1 MPGTMTEPSWWRGRR
16 FGLMIE
22 ANLATV
28 PAWAPVGE
36 YAEWYWAHSEEGLPD
51 VLLHPSPMIETLDHH
66 RRNWP
71 HVERHDDFLPYLTFD
86 EFDADEWAELAVAAG
101 AGYVVQVAKHHD
113 GLCWWDAPNTERT
126 VLNDGPRR
134 NVLGELAAACE
145 RADLVFGTYYSL
157 LDWSDARY
165 PSSQYVDT
173 IAHPHMLDLVERY
186 GSRMLWGGG
195 HWGAGGAHWRSD
207 ELIAA
212 ARRIRPDLLVND
224 RWWSDGPGVREYEFQ
239 VPDRILAEPWEMR
252 RGLGRSFG
260 YNRAERPESLLNG
273 AGVVA
278 LLTEVVAKGGHLSLS
293 VGPDASGRI
302 PDALTGPLREAG
314 IWVAEHA
321 DLIGRGQPWSSWG
334 DEACRYLVLEGTLH
348 AIDTGGAGRFAAL
361 GREAGPVTEVVDES
375 GVPVDFEQHDGALQ
389 LARRH
394 RSAGRLP
401 PVYRVTVAAPPEAPI
416 ELFSPSEPEA
426 VELAPLLAG
435 TAPGEVV
442 QLAAGRYVG
451 PVTVPA
457 GVTLR
462 GIGPDRSIIAADG
475 PIVVGAGARLEHCAV
490 DGDVDR
496 IAWLPL
502 VRVQLAG
509 DRAAIL
515 GCRVSGHVEVLASE
529 ARITSS
535 TATGVV
541 VGAGDRVQLTRS
553 TFRGMQWDCAIDI
566 SGGYGHLIDSCDV
579 ADVLVAV
586 RLRSTVDTVVRGNR
600 VVARWW
606 GVQLLDTEAS
616 HVTGNAI
623 EHTMRAVDV
632 DGGTQ
637 AEVVGNAVS
646 DGDSGCVVQ
655 RGASDCSVAGNRW
668 EGCRTG
674 LVVQDAVGLRH
685 HDNDCVDLTEA
696 DCYIT

>member
-1 MPGTMTEPSWWRGRR
+1 
-16 FGLMIE
+16 MIE

-66 RRNWP
+66 RRHWP

-86 EFDADEWAELAVAAG
+86 AFDADEWAELATAAG
-101 AGYVVQVAKHHD
+101 AGYVVYVAKHHD

-126 VLNDGPRR
+126 VLTDGPRR
-134 NVLGELAAACE
+134 NVLAEVAGACE

-157 LDWSDARY
+157 LDWGDPRY
-165 PSSQYVDT
+165 PTTRYVDEV
-173 IAHPHMLDLVERY
+173 AHPHMLDLVERY
-186 GSRMLWGGG
+186 GSRMLCGGG

-224 RWWSDGPGVREYEFQ
+224 RWWSDGPGVREYEYQ
-239 VPDRILAEPWEMR
+239 MPDGILAQPWELR

-260 YNRAERPESLLNG
+260 YNRAERAESLLHG
-273 AGVVA
+273 AGIVA
-278 LLTEVVAKGGHLSLS
+278 LLTEVVAKGGHLLLS
-293 VGPDASGRI
+293 IGPDASGRI
-302 PDALTGPLREAG
+302 PDLLAAPLREAG
-314 IWVAEHA
+314 AWIATHA
-321 DLIGRGQPWSSWG
+321 DLIGRARPWHTWG
-334 DEACRYLVLEGTLH
+334 DDTCRYLLLDGELH
-348 AIDTGGAGRFAAL
+348 AVDTIGAGRFAAL
-361 GREAGPVTEVVDES
+361 GRDAGTVTAVVDGS
-375 GVPVDFEQHDGALQ
+375 GAPVDFDQHDAGLQ

-394 RSAGRLP
+394 RGTGRMP
-401 PVYRVTVAAPPEAPI
+401 AVYRIALAAAAEAPI
-416 ELFSPSEPEA
+416 ELFSPAEPEPA
-426 VELAPLLAG
+426 ELAPLLAG
-435 TAPGEVV
+435 ATRGDVV
-442 QLAAGRYVG
+442 RLGAGRYVG
-451 PVTVPA
+451 PVTVPP
-457 GVTLR
+457 GVTVR
-462 GIGPDRSIIAADG
+462 GLGPDRTVIHGDG
-475 PIVVGAGARLEHCAV
+475 PIVVGAGARVEHCAI
-490 DGDVDR
+490 DGDGER

-509 DRAAIL
+509 ARASLL
-515 GCRVSGHVEVLASE
+515 GCRVAGHVEVLASE
-529 ARITSS
+529 ARMTSCS
-535 TATGVV
+535 ATGVV
-541 VGAGDRVQLTRS
+541 VGAGDSVQLSRS
-553 TFRGMQWDCAIDI
+553 TFRGMQWDCAIDVG
-566 SGGYGHLIDSCDV
+566 GGYGHLIDSCDI
-579 ADVLVAV
+579 ADVLVAI
-586 RLRSTVDTVVRGNR
+586 RLRGTVDAVARGNR
-600 VVARWW
+600 MVARWW

-637 AEVVGNAVS
+637 AEVVGNAVA

-655 RGASDCSVAGNRW
+655 RGASECTVAGNRW